1 VKMNRRNR
9 GGWSGAGE
17 GGGGRG
23 APRTACGHRGQS
35 VVAFAS
41 WRPKLPR
48 RGRKLP
54 VGWCGVGG
62 GRCAAVGEE
71 GCWGDGKPFEGGE
84 LSGDRSSGCRV
95 VGQTGARH
103 DQPGARPRL
112 DSLENRAF
120 RDGRGRGDRR
130 GGKQGMWCGAWMIRR
145 PGNVPAPDAS
155 GRKSEKI
162 PGPPDAVPVCPFVGQ
177 PV

>member
-1 VKMNRRNR
+1 MNRRNR

-41 WRPKLPR
+41 WRPKPPR

-103 DQPGARPRL
+103 DSRVRDLAWIRWKIALSATVAAAAIGEEENKGCGVAPG
-112 DSLENRAF
+112 
-120 RDGRGRGDRR
+120 
-130 GGKQGMWCGAWMIRR
+130 
-145 PGNVPAPDAS
+145 
-155 GRKSEKI
+155 
-162 PGPPDAVPVCPFVGQ
+162 
-177 PV
+177 